1 MVDLEAIENV
11 YYNVYYNVYKW
22 GIKMSKMIRKQIYMP
37 EDQDRFLKTK
47 AQELS
52 ITEAEV
58 VREALEV
65 YQAYGNHDIIDQSA
79 WLKEREFLLKL
90 SAAQRTGSEL
100 APRTWKREDLHE
112 R

>member
-1 MVDLEAIENV
+1 M
-11 YYNVYYNVYKW
+11 
-22 GIKMSKMIRKQIYMP
+22 IKTSKMIRKQIYMP

-79 WLKEREFLLKL
+79 WLRERDFLIKL
-90 SAAQRTGSEL
+90 IATQKTGSGPS
-100 APRTWKREDLHE
+100 PRSWKREDLYE

>member
-1 MVDLEAIENV
+1 MT
-11 YYNVYYNVYKW
+11 
-22 GIKMSKMIRKQIYMP
+22 KMIRKQIYMP

-65 YQAYGNHDIIDQSA
+65 YQAYGNHGIIDQSA
-79 WLKEREFLLKL
+79 WLKEREFLIQL
-90 SAAQRTGSEL
+90 SAAQRKEARPS
-100 APRTWKREDLHE
+100 PRSWEREDLYE

>member
-1 MVDLEAIENV
+1 
-11 YYNVYYNVYKW
+11 
-22 GIKMSKMIRKQIYMP
+22 MSKMIRKQIYMP

-65 YQAYGNHDIIDQSA
+65 YQAYGNHGIIDQSA
-79 WLKEREFLLKL
+79 WLKEREFLMKL
-90 SAAQRTGSEL
+90 ATAQRTDSESS
-100 APRTWKREDLHE
+100 PRSWKREALYE